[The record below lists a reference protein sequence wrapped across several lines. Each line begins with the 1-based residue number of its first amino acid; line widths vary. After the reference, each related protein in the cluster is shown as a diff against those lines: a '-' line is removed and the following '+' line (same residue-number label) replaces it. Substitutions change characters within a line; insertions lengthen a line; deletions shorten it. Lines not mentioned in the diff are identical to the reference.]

1 MGFIG
6 RQPTASPLTSAD
18 ITDGIITAAKLAPGA
33 VEGVTTGLIIPWSS
47 STVPSGFL
55 ECDGS
60 SVSTTT
66 YANLFAVV
74 GYVYGGSGASFN
86 LPDLRDRTAVH
97 KSTNKSF
104 ATTGGANTVTPT
116 GNISG
121 STGST
126 TLTSNTIPSHGH
138 SFVSG
143 ASMMGNNFANN
154 TIQIS
159 FPCLDRNTSSV
170 TSQNTGGGQSH
181 DHNLSANFV
190 GSANSVLQPYLTLM
204 YIIKT

>member
-47 STVPSGFL
+47 STAPTGFL

-66 YANLFAVV
+66 YAALFAVV

-97 KSTNKSF
+97 KSGTKSF

-116 GNISG
+116 GNITG

-126 TLTSNTIPSHGH
+126 TLTTQQIPSHTH
-138 SFVSG
+138 CSSVSG
-143 ASMMGNNFANN
+143 TTYAFCRSPSGNINN
-154 TIQIS
+154 MVS
-159 FPCLDRNTSSV
+159 GS
-170 TSQNTGGGQSH
+170 TGGGQSH
-181 DHNLSANFV
+181 DHTLSANFV
-190 GSANSVLQPYLTLM
+190 GTANSVLQPYLTLM